1 MTLSQA
7 SSLFSALGNDSRLG
21 MIRVLI
27 QEHPRPVSV
36 GVLAKLINKPLWH
49 ASEQLISLER
59 SGLVQKDQMGQ
70 YVGVRVNVVMMN
82 ELKLF
87 LMELT
92 RKIAL

>member
-1 MTLSQA
+1 MNVDEA
-7 SSLFSALGNDSRLG
+7 SKIFNVLGNESRLG
-21 MIRVLI
+21 MIKVLI

-49 ASEQLISLER
+49 ASEQLIPLER

-70 YVGVRVNVVMMN
+70 YVGVRVNVAMMN